1 MMTNVHIFTFLLLIV
16 ALFAT
21 SFAFPTANTD
31 DPLIAFEAQ
40 TTKEHSKNDT
50 ETGILSWVLVFTE
63 LLHRI

>member
-31 DPLIAFEAQ
+31 ETFAQ

-50 ETGILSWVLVFTE
+50 ETGIGIILGISICRTTA
-63 LLHRI
+63 